1 MTGTEE
7 KNSDI
12 SAAISGLARSR
23 GLTVA
28 VAESLT
34 GGALSGE
41 LAAAESSSEWYA
53 GAVVAYQSRTKYH
66 VLGVPDGDPVITESA
81 VLQMARGVRE
91 LLRTDA
97 AVAVSGAGGPEGQD
111 GQPAGT
117 VWIAVSVGEDTRTE
131 KHLFPGSPEDIL
143 ARTTTRALTL
153 LRETIE
159 RGSV

>member
-1 MTGTEE
+1 M
-7 KNSDI
+7 
-12 SAAISGLARSR
+12 
-23 GLTVA
+23 
-28 VAESLT
+28 
-34 GGALSGE
+34 
-41 LAAAESSSEWYA
+41 
-53 GAVVAYQSRTKYH
+53 
-66 VLGVPDGDPVITESA
+66 ITESA

-131 KHLFPGSPEDIL
+131 KHLFDGSPEEIL

-153 LRETIE
+153 LRETIK
-159 RGSV
+159 RGSA